1 MIFLIS
7 FSSSKS
13 SLRILKSS
21 LTFILP
27 SVQFSPFEFIIN
39 SYRTFSTTNKIQST
53 DKLSFRFHATV
64 DEISTKQRIY
74 RNISQPRFY
83 HARNTGTIG
92 IQREDWLI
100 GYVEVD
106 DISGLF
112 PALFR
117 AHVTRMPCQTSVER
131 CVFDLA
137 IPPAQT
143 LLHKGCTHVALT

>member
-39 SYRTFSTTNKIQST
+39 SYRTFSTTNEIQST

>member
-27 SVQFSPFEFIIN
+27 SVQFFPFEFIIN

>member
-1 MIFLIS
+1 M
-7 FSSSKS
+7 KYNQP
-13 SLRILKSS
+13 
-21 LTFILP
+21 TN
-27 SVQFSPFEFIIN
+27 SPFV
-39 SYRTFSTTNKIQST
+39 STP
-53 DKLSFRFHATV
+53 TV